1 NPAQNGLEKV
11 APAALAFYDISM
23 SDFDKFL
30 RHTSMS
36 VAKQDPVGLAPSPE
50 ANSAAVAR
58 LAVE

>member
-1 NPAQNGLEKV
+1 
-11 APAALAFYDISM
+11 LAFYDISM

-58 LAVE
+58 LAIE